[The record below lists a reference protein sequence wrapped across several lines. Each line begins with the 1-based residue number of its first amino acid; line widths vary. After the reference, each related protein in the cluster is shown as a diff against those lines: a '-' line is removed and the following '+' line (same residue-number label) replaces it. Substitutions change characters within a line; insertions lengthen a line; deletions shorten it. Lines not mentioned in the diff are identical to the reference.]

1 MYQDAHRSDD
11 DSKYA
16 KIPFPVLF
24 LHKHIRR
31 PMAINAIPYSLDSA
45 PRAVENPARTEF
57 DTLSSPSA
65 PERKYI
71 VAAIDRAVSPVSCPR
86 KREKKNIDDEINSR
100 TEYIPAL
107 ED

>member
-1 MYQDAHRSDD
+1 MYQDAQRRDD

-16 KIPFPVLF
+16 EIFFPVLF
-24 LHKHIRR
+24 LHRQISS
-31 PMAINAIPYSLDSA
+31 PMTINAIPYSLDSA
-45 PRAVENPARTEF
+45 PRAVEKPARTEL

-71 VAAIDRAVSPVSCPR
+71 VAAMDRAVSPVSCPR
-86 KREKKNIDDEINSR
+86 KSAKKNIDDEINSR
-100 TEYIPAL
+100 TEYIPAF